1 MVLHAH
7 NPVICDLKAGSSE
20 FKANLGSKKLAQG
33 ILPGGWGRIAEF
45 KASLGYLEIGQP

>member
-1 MVLHAH
+1 MPIILAF
-7 NPVICDLKAGSSE
+7 VIWKQEVQE

-33 ILPGGWGRIAEF
+33 IPPGGWGRIAEF